1 MSDHVPVRQCAG
13 CRERR
18 PKASLRRFVRTGP
31 REWRSDAAKRLPGRG
46 AYLCASPDCLKLAEK
61 NRRYPG
67 LASAAAEDGFQQG
80 SSSVK

>member
-1 MSDHVPVRQCAG
+1 VTKASLPERQCTG

-31 REWRSDAAKRLPGRG
+31 RDWLADDAKRLPGRG
-46 AYLCASPDCLKLAEK
+46 AYLCLSPGCLKAVEK

-67 LASAAAEDGFQQG
+67 LASAAAEDGLQQG
-80 SSSVK
+80 S

>member
-1 MSDHVPVRQCAG
+1 MSDHVPARQCAG

-18 PKASLRRFVRTGP
+18 PKAALRRFVRTGP
-31 REWRSDAAKRLPGRG
+31 REWRFDAAKRLSGRG
-46 AYLCASPDCLKLAEK
+46 TYLCASPDCLKLAEK

-67 LASAAAEDGFQQG
+67 LASAAAEDVFQQG

>member
-1 MSDHVPVRQCAG
+1 LGEHIPERQCAG

-18 PKASLRRFVRTGP
+18 PKGALQRFVRMGP
-31 REWRSDAAKRLPGRG
+31 REWRPDPGKRLSGRG
-46 AYLCASPDCLKLAEK
+46 TYLCASPDCLKLAEK